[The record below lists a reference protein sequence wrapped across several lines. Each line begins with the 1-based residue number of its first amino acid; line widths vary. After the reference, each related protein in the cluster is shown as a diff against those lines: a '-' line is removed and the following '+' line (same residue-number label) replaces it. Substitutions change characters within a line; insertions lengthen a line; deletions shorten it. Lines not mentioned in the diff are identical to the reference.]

1 MHASPPSF
9 VGMAYVFGLDIVQ
22 RTSKSA
28 KSFLMTEIRF
38 DYDREDE
45 KKAPTS
51 ILAWTG

>member
-1 MHASPPSF
+1 
-9 VGMAYVFGLDIVQ
+9 MAYVFGLDTSIIQ
-22 RTSKSA
+22 RTSRSA

-38 DYDREDE
+38 NYDREDE